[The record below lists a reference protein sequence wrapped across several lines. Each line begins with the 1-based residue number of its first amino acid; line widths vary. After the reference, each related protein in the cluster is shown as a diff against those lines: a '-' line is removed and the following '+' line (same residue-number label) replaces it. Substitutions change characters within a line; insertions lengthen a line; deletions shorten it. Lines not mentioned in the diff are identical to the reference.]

1 MIFQQHQLIERN
13 TVFQNVLTGR
23 LGFHSLFRSILPLP
37 KFDQELALDCIDRVS
52 LLDKALVKVKELSG
66 GQQQRVGIARA
77 LAQNP
82 SLILA
87 DEPIASLDPKT
98 SHQVLSMLK
107 DICKKDNISALTS
120 LHQVDFAKEYG
131 AKYFLAY
138 LISHRKFYKFISDS
152 FQKKEKVIA
161 FTI

>member
-1 MIFQQHQLIERN
+1 MKKKIHY
-13 TVFQNVLTGR
+13 
-23 LGFHSLFRSILPLP
+23 
-37 KFDQELALDCIDRVS
+37 
-52 LLDKALVKVKELSG
+52 
-66 GQQQRVGIARA
+66 ARA

-131 AKYFLAY
+131 DRIIGL
-138 LISHRKFYKFISDS
+138 SHGKIVFNGKSDQLS
-152 FQKKEKVIA
+152 DEILKNIYSSSPITEETN
-161 FTI
+161 FTSNEVVMV